1 MSDKSILPKGSR
13 EFIRDDLISFIQGN
27 NQEGR
32 DILIRCSPFVEIEIL
47 KMVIISTIPIPKPI
61 PMIMEMMLMM
71 LMMTMMTMMMIMMMM
86 TMMIIGRQMVKKSMS
101 VRKRNLKS
109 SGKPSET
116 KLNIK
121 NKNKNEKTKIIVP
134 IRI

>member
-61 PMIMEMMLMM
+61 PMIIEMVLMM
-71 LMMTMMTMMMIMMMM
+71 LMMTMLMIMMMM

-121 NKNKNEKTKIIVP
+121 NKNKNVNDDDDDD
-134 IRI
+134 